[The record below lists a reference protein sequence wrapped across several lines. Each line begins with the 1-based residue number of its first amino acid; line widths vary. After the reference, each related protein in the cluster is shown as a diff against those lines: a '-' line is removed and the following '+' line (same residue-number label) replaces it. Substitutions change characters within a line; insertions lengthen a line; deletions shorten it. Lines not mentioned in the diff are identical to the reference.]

1 MGRTVNSADVKANT
15 AATALWYT
23 APGKAE
29 LRQTALPAPVSG
41 QVTVKTLF
49 SGLSRGTERLVFE
62 GKVPP
67 GEYARMRL
75 PTQEGEFSFPVKY
88 GYAAVGLVEEGPANL
103 KGKTV
108 FALHPHQDRFTIPA
122 DAAVV
127 VPGNVPARRAVLA
140 ANLETALN
148 ILWDGHAA
156 PADRIVIIGG
166 GLVGL
171 LTAALAAGLPGAEVT
186 VVDKDKSRAAL
197 AEKIGARFALPEN
210 APHEADLVVN
220 ASATEAGLCLG
231 IELAGMEASVVEAS
245 WHGDKPVSLSLG
257 GNFHSRRLRIIS
269 SQVGTI
275 PADRR
280 ARWTHRRRMDAALRL
295 LADDRYEALLGEEVP
310 FADLPRELPRL
321 LAADAAGVGALV
333 RY

>member
-1 MGRTVNSADVKANT
+1 MGRTVNSTDVKAK
-15 AATALWYT
+15 AAAQALWYT

-29 LRQTALPAPVSG
+29 LRQTALPASNSS
-41 QVTVKTLF
+41 QVLVKTLF

-62 GKVPP
+62 GKVPAS
-67 GEYARMRL
+67 EYERMRL

-88 GYAAVGLVEEGPANL
+88 GYAAVGRVEEGPANL
-103 KGKTV
+103 KGKTI
-108 FALHPHQDRFTIPA
+108 FALFPHQDRFVIPA
-122 DAAVV
+122 EAAVV
-127 VPGNVPARRAVLA
+127 VPDNVPARRAVLA

-148 ILWDGHAA
+148 ILWDGHAG

-166 GLVGL
+166 GLIGL
-171 LTAALAAGLPGAEVT
+171 LTATLAAGLPGAEVT
-186 VVDKDKSRAAL
+186 VVDKDKSRAKL
-197 AEKIGARFALPEN
+197 TEKIGARFASPEN

-220 ASATEAGLCLG
+220 ASGSETGLCLG
-231 IELAGMEASVVEAS
+231 IELAGKEATVVEAS
-245 WHGDKPVSLSLG
+245 WHGDKPVNLSLG

-269 SQVGTI
+269 SQVGTL
-275 PADRR
+275 PAERR

-321 LAADAAGVGALV
+321 LAANAAGVGALV

>member
-1 MGRTVNSADVKANT
+1 MGRTVNATDLKARPVR
-15 AATALWYT
+15 ALWYT

-29 LRQTALPAPVSG
+29 LRQTAMPAPASN
-41 QVTVKTLF
+41 QVLVKTLF

-62 GKVPP
+62 GKVPAA
-67 GEYARMRL
+67 EYARMRL

-88 GYAAVGLVEEGPANL
+88 GYAAVGMVEEGPAAL

-108 FALHPHQDRFTIPA
+108 FALHPHQERFVIPA
-122 DAAVV
+122 ADAVV
-127 VPGNVPARRAVLA
+127 VPSSVPARRAVLA

-171 LTAALAAGLPGAEVT
+171 LTAALATGLPGAEVT
-186 VVDKDKSRAAL
+186 VVDKDKSRADL
-197 AEKIGARFALPEN
+197 AKRIGAAFSLPEN
-210 APHEADLVVN
+210 APHDADLVVN
-220 ASATEAGLCLG
+220 ASASEAGLCLG
-231 IELAGMEASVVEAS
+231 IELAGTEATVIEAS
-245 WHGDKPVSLSLG
+245 WHGDKPVSVPLG
-257 GNFHSRRLRIIS
+257 GKFHSRRLRILS
-269 SQVGTI
+269 SQVGTL

-280 ARWTHRRRMDAALRL
+280 ARWTHARRMEATLRL
-295 LADDRYEALLGEEVP
+295 LADERFDALLGEEVA
-310 FADLPRELPRL
+310 FDHLPRELPRL
-321 LAADAAGVGALV
+321 LAPDAAGVGALV

>member
-1 MGRTVNSADVKANT
+1 MN
-15 AATALWYT
+15 AALALWYT

-29 LRQTALPAPVSG
+29 LRQTAVPSPGPG
-41 QVTVKTLF
+41 QILVKSMF
-49 SGLSRGTERLVFE
+49 SGISRGTERLVFE
-62 GKVPP
+62 GKVPAS
-67 GEYARMRL
+67 EYARMRL

-88 GYAAVGLVEEGPANL
+88 GYASVGRVEEGPAEL

-108 FALHPHQDRFTIPA
+108 FALHPHQERF
-122 DAAVV
+122 V
-127 VPGNVPARRAVLA
+127 VPAEMASVVPDTVPARRAVLA

-156 PADRIVIIGG
+156 PADRIVVIGG
-166 GLVGL
+166 GLIGL

-186 VVDKDKSRAAL
+186 VVDKDKSRAEL
-197 AEKIGARFALPEN
+197 AKKIGAAFATPEN
-210 APHEADLVVN
+210 APHDADLVVN
-220 ASATEAGLCLG
+220 ASASEAGLCLG
-231 IELAGMEASVVEAS
+231 IELAGQEANVVEAS
-245 WHGDKPVSLSLG
+245 WHGDKPVSLPLG
-257 GNFHSRRLRIIS
+257 GHFHSRRLRIIS

-280 ARWTHRRRMDAALRL
+280 SRWTHRRRMNAAMRL
-295 LADDRYEALLGEEVP
+295 LADARYEALLGEEVP
-310 FADLPRELPRL
+310 FAELPRQLPRL

>member
-1 MGRTVNSADVKANT
+1 MDRTVNATDVKTSAVR
-15 AATALWYT
+15 ALWYT

-29 LRQTALPAPVSG
+29 LRQTALPAPTSE
-41 QVTVKTLF
+41 QVIVKTIF

-62 GKVPP
+62 GKVPES
-67 GEYARMRL
+67 EYSRMRL

-88 GYAAVGLVEEGPANL
+88 GYAAVGTVEEGPAAL
-103 KGKTV
+103 KGKTI
-108 FALHPHQDRFTIPA
+108 FALHPHQERFVIPA
-122 DAAVV
+122 SAAVV
-127 VPGNVPARRAVLA
+127 VPDSVPARRAVLT

-156 PADRIVIIGG
+156 PADRIVVIGG

-186 VVDKDKSRAAL
+186 VVDKDKSRSDIAK
-197 AEKIGARFALPEN
+197 KIGAAFALPEN
-210 APHEADLVVN
+210 APKEADLVVN
-220 ASATEAGLCLG
+220 ASASEAGLCLG
-231 IELAGMEASVVEAS
+231 IELAGTEASVVEAS
-245 WHGDKPVSLSLG
+245 WHGDKPVSVPLG

-269 SQVGTI
+269 SQVGTL
-275 PADRR
+275 PAERR
-280 ARWTHRRRMDAALRL
+280 ARWTHHRRMDAVMRL
-295 LADDRYEALLGEEVP
+295 LADPRFDALLGEEVA

-321 LAADAAGVGALV
+321 LAPDAAGVGALV

>member
-1 MGRTVNSADVKANT
+1 MGRTVN
-15 AATALWYT
+15 ATDMKTREVRALWYT

-29 LRQTALPAPVSG
+29 LRQTALPAPGSD
-41 QVTVKTLF
+41 QVLVKSLF

-62 GKVPP
+62 GKVP
-67 GEYARMRL
+67 GSEYARMRL

-88 GYAAVGLVEEGPANL
+88 GYAAVGTVEEGPAAL

-108 FALHPHQDRFTIPA
+108 FALHPHQERFVIPVS
-122 DAAVV
+122 AAVV
-127 VPGNVPARRAVLA
+127 VPDRVPARRAVLS

-186 VVDKDKSRAAL
+186 VVDKDKSRADL
-197 AEKIGARFALPEN
+197 AKKIGVVFATPEN
-210 APHEADLVVN
+210 APHDADLVVN
-220 ASATEAGLCLG
+220 ASASEAGLCLG
-231 IELAGMEASVVEAS
+231 IELAGTEANVVEAS
-245 WHGDKPVSLSLG
+245 WHGDKPVNLSLG

-269 SQVGTI
+269 SQVGTL
-275 PADRR
+275 PAERR
-280 ARWTHRRRMDAALRL
+280 ARWTPRRRMEAVMRL
-295 LADDRYEALLGEEVP
+295 LADDRYEALLGEEVA

-321 LAADAAGVGALV
+321 LAPDAAGVGALV

>member
-1 MGRTVNSADVKANT
+1 MGQTVN
-15 AATALWYT
+15 ATDIKTRPVRALWYT

-29 LRQTALPAPVSG
+29 LRQTALSAPAQG
-41 QVTVKTLF
+41 QILVKTLF

-62 GKVPP
+62 GKVPAS
-67 GEYARMRL
+67 EYARMRL

-88 GYAAVGLVEEGPANL
+88 GYAAVGTVEDGPANL
-103 KGKTV
+103 KGKTI
-108 FALHPHQDRFTIPA
+108 FALHPHQEQFVIPA
-122 DAAVV
+122 DAAAV
-127 VPGNVPARRAVLA
+127 VPANVPARRAVLT

-156 PADRIVIIGG
+156 PADRIVVIGG

-171 LTAALAAGLPGAEVT
+171 LTAAIAAGLPGAEVT
-186 VVDKDKSRAAL
+186 VVDKDKSRAEL
-197 AEKIGARFALPEN
+197 AKKIGVAFALPEN

-220 ASATEAGLCLG
+220 ASASEAGLCLG
-231 IELAGMEASVVEAS
+231 IELAGTEASVVEAS
-245 WHGDKPVSLSLG
+245 WHGDKPVSIPLG
-257 GNFHSRRLRIIS
+257 GKFHSRRLRIIS
-269 SQVGTI
+269 SQVGTL

-280 ARWTHRRRMDAALRL
+280 ARWTHGRRMDAVMRL
-295 LADDRYEALLGEEVP
+295 LADARFDALLGEDVS
-310 FADLPRELPRL
+310 FDDLPRELPRL